1 MTCGPLWPCFASYSS
16 LCCLRPSV
24 KQVEGFRSLD
34 VLVCNA
40 GINTSAIAPHGPCPA
55 VTEDG
60 FNSVFQV
67 NYLGHF
73 ALTRLLVP
81 ALRASVQPGGA
92 RVVNVASVMHRC
104 GRIERGDETQFRRA
118 AMNGVYSSS
127 KLAQVLMTY
136 YWQEVLNRESA
147 ANQVELVRTR
157 ARRRERVAVPL
168 KPIVPPAADSGSGAA
183 APDNAVITVH
193 CCNPGAVASEI
204 WRHDKYVRMYVCMS

>member
-1 MTCGPLWPCFASYSS
+1 MN
-16 LCCLRPSV
+16 LRADPTV
-24 KQVEGFRSLD
+24 VLLIVMLHQMEGFRSLD

-55 VTEDG
+55 LTEDG

-73 ALTRLLVP
+73 ALTRLLIP

-92 RVVNVASVMHRC
+92 RIVNVASVMHRC
-104 GRIERGDETQFRRA
+104 GRIERGEEMQFRGA
-118 AMNGVYSSS
+118 SMNGIYSTS

-147 ANQVELVRTR
+147 ANQVESVRTR
-157 ARRRERVAVPL
+157 VRQRAAVSSNRP
-168 KPIVPPAADSGSGAA
+168 VPGATSASGAIR
-183 APDNAVITVH
+183 DCAVITVH

-204 WRHDKYVRMYVCMS
+204 WRHDKYGILRMMGI